1 MISRGKTACRGSA
14 NLLAILDKLATFWNN
29 RCGSASGGGTE
40 AMGISS
46 QHRKGFVMRRNR
58 VGFTLVEL
66 LVVIAIIG
74 TLVAL
79 LLPAVQA
86 AREAARSNTC
96 RNNIKQLQL
105 ALTSYDT
112 QLKKLP
118 GYVSEVYN
126 PNGTKTAGIPD
137 QGRRISWIV
146 ALFPYMEQNAL
157 WDEWSKVFTQ
167 EPTATEIEALLCPS
181 DPPEIPGQPWCSYV
195 GNAGRAFSDDVS
207 QIPDPATEN
216 AADGIFFDDNK
227 FGKSS
232 SPFGPEDNREGH
244 PRLQMSLGYVQSNDG
259 TSKTIMLSENLHAWY
274 WTYDIAL
281 IDNRQVQQLGRNSSI
296 LDTKHI
302 FGFVWKNR
310 PSEIERMN
318 GDRFYDQNKPPSDF
332 NEFAQAGEPEYES
345 YGYPSSNHPG
355 GVNMAFCG
363 GQVVFVADSIDPLI
377 YAQLM
382 TPNRNRSTLY
392 DVNQAPAPGVPE
404 RKLPP
409 PPDNL
414 Y

>member
-1 MISRGKTACRGSA
+1 
-14 NLLAILDKLATFWNN
+14 
-29 RCGSASGGGTE
+29 
-40 AMGISS
+40 
-46 QHRKGFVMRRNR
+46 MRRSHE
-58 VGFTLVEL
+58 GFTLVEL

-126 PNGTKTAGIPD
+126 PNGAKDNGIPV
-137 QGRRISWIV
+137 QGRRVSWIV
-146 ALFPYMEQNAL
+146 ALFPYMEHNAL
-157 WDEWSKVFTQ
+157 WDEWSKVFNQ

-181 DPPEIPGQPWCSYV
+181 DPPDVPGQPWTSYV
-195 GNAGRAFSDDVS
+195 GNAGRAFSDN
-207 QIPDPATEN
+207 ATGITPPTVEN
-216 AADGIFFDDNK
+216 AADGVFFDDNK
-227 FGKSS
+227 FGRS
-232 SPFGPEDNREGH
+232 SPTAFGPEDGREGD

-259 TSKTIMLSENLHAWY
+259 TSKTFMLSENLHAWY
-274 WTYDIAL
+274 WTYDVGLDAN
-281 IDNRQVQQLGRNSSI
+281 NRQVQVRGQDSSI
-296 LDTKHI
+296 VDTKHI

-310 PSEIERMN
+310 PSEIERIN
-318 GDRFYDQNKPPSDF
+318 GDRFYDQPNPGPPDQFRTWAEAPTLSQP
-332 NEFAQAGEPEYES
+332 NYES
-345 YGYPSSNHPG
+345 YGYPSSGHPG

-363 GQVVFVADSIDPLI
+363 GQVVFIADSIDPLV

-382 TPNRNRSTLY
+382 TPNRNRSTLF
-392 DVNQAPAPGVPE
+392 DVNMVPE

-414 Y
+414 F

>member
-1 MISRGKTACRGSA
+1 
-14 NLLAILDKLATFWNN
+14 
-29 RCGSASGGGTE
+29 
-40 AMGISS
+40 
-46 QHRKGFVMRRNR
+46 MRRNR
-58 VGFTLVEL
+58 LGFTLVEL

-86 AREAARSNTC
+86 AREAARANTC

-105 ALTSYDT
+105 AATSYDT

-118 GYVSEVYN
+118 GYANEVYN
-126 PNGTKTAGIPD
+126 PNGPKTAGIPN
-137 QGRRISWIV
+137 QGRRVSWIV
-146 ALFPYMEQNAL
+146 MLFPYMEQNAL
-157 WDEWSKVFTQ
+157 WDEWSKVFNQ
-167 EPTATEIEALLCPS
+167 DPTAPEIEALLCPS
-181 DPPEIPGQPWCSYV
+181 DPPENPGQPWCSYV
-195 GNAGRAFSDDVS
+195 GNAGRGFSDTGVS
-207 QIPDPATEN
+207 QVPDPLPEN

-227 FGKSS
+227 FGSS
-232 SPFGPEDNREGH
+232 SGVPFGPEDNREAD

-259 TSKTIMLSENLHAWY
+259 TSKTMMISENLHSWY
-274 WTYDIAL
+274 YTYEVFLTNDTPP
-281 IDNRQVQQLGRNSSI
+281 RQVQPTGSGI
-296 LDTKHI
+296 EDTKHL
-302 FGFVWKNR
+302 FGFIWKNQ

-318 GDRFYDQNKPPSDF
+318 GDRFFDRNPPPPDQKT
-332 NEFAQAGEPEYES
+332 FAEASEPLYES

-355 GVNMAFCG
+355 GVNVAFCG
-363 GQVVFVADSIDPLI
+363 GQVVFVADSIDPLV
-377 YAQLM
+377 YNQLM

-392 DVNQAPAPGVPE
+392 DVSVNPPKPE